1 MFFYYAN
8 KLKKEMNLNTIFF
21 SMNWLEKTYFKSGF
35 ADVNDLDFQ
44 DYSVHKNI
52 PHGFSNKLN

>member
-21 SMNWLEKTYFKSGF
+21 SMNWLKRHISSL
-35 ADVNDLDFQ
+35 DLQ
-44 DYSVHKNI
+44 M
-52 PHGFSNKLN
+52 